1 MTELSPLTRV
11 AGFRAV
17 GVACGLKESGRPDL
31 ALVLSDRPCSAAAVF
46 TANTIK
52 AAPVLYDMALLER
65 SGGRLQ
71 GVVINAGNAN
81 AVTGQQ
87 GLRDA
92 QQMARL
98 AEAACGLAEDS
109 VFVMSTG
116 VIGHKM
122 PMAKIEA
129 GIKMAARAIKGEAG
143 EQGVDAARAIMT
155 TDLVPKE
162 SFVQVVIDGKP
173 VNIGGM
179 AKGSGMIHP
188 NMATMLSVIV
198 TDAVIEPKLL
208 QAALTRAVNLSF
220 NRVTVDGDTSTND
233 TVVILASGRAGHAPL
248 TGPEQSS
255 FGVFVA
261 GLTQLCTQLARAVA
275 RDGEGATKLVEIT
288 VRGAA
293 TEAEAEAAAKTVAT
307 SPLMKT
313 ALFGNDPNWGR
324 ALAAIGRSGAQV
336 DPAQVNLWLGDF
348 QLVKQGEPLD
358 FDAEAASRWLSG
370 AGEVTLVAD
379 LGVGQA
385 QATVWTCDFS
395 YKYVE
400 INAEYHT

>member
-46 TANTIK
+46 TVNTIK

-208 QAALTRAVNLSF
+208 QAALTTAVNLSF

-255 FGVFVA
+255 FDVFVA
-261 GLTQLCTQLARAVA
+261 GLTQLCVQLARAVA

-336 DPAQVNLWLGDF
+336 NPAQVNLRLGDF